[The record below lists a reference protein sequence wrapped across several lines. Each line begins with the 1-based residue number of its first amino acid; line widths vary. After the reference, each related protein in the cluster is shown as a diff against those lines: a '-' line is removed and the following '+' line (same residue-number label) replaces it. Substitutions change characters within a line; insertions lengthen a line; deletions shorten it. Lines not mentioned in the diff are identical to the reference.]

1 MATIEI
7 ELKRPWKHVFIVV
20 IFVLAGFVAGSGR
33 ALESRKAFMGSV
45 FFWTGVLVFVS
56 IEALLTL
63 RWYFPVRLIIDEN
76 RLELKCKVLFLINKN
91 YSWSKDEVSISYS
104 KMFGLPSWNSLRIS
118 HSEMNRYQAIYFSQ
132 FILKEGLMA
141 QILDELK
148 KHGYNLNESGESNQ

>member
-7 ELKRPWKHVFIVV
+7 GLKRHWKHVLIVI
-20 IFVLAGFVAGSGR
+20 IFVLGGFIAGFREQKV
-33 ALESRKAFMGSV
+33 LESKKVFMESV
-45 FFWTGVLVFVS
+45 LFWTGVLVFVS

-63 RWYFPVRLIIDEN
+63 RWCFPIRLIIDEN
-76 RLELKCKVLFLINKN
+76 HLEIKCKALFLINRY
-91 YSWSKDEVSISYS
+91 YSWSKNEVSISYS

-118 HSEMNRYQAIYFSQ
+118 HSKMNRYQAIYFSQ

-148 KHGYNLNESGESNQ
+148 EHGYDVNESWG